1 MKKQAFWLKMVEML
15 IFMQKNIE
23 DKVGRIMSGNEL
35 NLIKNIVFF
44 QLEQT
49 RLNKV
54 SLLLFLEQTD

>member
-54 SLLLFLEQTD
+54 SLFLLLEQTA